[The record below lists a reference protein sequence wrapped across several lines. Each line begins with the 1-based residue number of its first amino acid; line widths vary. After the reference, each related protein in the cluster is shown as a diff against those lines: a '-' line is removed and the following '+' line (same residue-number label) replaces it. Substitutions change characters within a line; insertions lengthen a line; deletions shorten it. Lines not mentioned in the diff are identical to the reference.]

1 MANLVLMDYANNQMD
16 TGFCID
22 DLSNVFR
29 IDIKVVTGDE
39 IAEVMM
45 KNGKKYCFDSS
56 STRMMDFFDDEYC
69 IFSPSENHLDDFDKR
84 TSSYDL
90 DWLYG
95 YEMEKLLE
103 TIPEEE
109 D

>member
-1 MANLVLMDYANNQMD
+1 MANLILMDYANNQVD

-29 IDIKVVTGDE
+29 IDITVITGDE
-39 IAEVMM
+39 IADVIM
-45 KNGKKYCFDSS
+45 KNGEKHHFDSS
-56 STRMMDFFDDEYC
+56 STRQMDFFDNEYC
-69 IFSPSENHLDDFDKR
+69 IFSPSENHLDDFNKR
-84 TSSYDL
+84 TSSYDD

-95 YEMEKLLE
+95 YE
-103 TIPEEE
+103 PEE